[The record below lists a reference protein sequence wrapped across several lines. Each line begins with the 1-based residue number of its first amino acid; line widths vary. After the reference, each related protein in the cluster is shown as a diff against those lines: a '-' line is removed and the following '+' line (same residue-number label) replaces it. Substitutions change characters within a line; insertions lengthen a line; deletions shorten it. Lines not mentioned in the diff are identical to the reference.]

1 MKTYPPGSIE
11 FRDPDVVVDADLL
24 ASLFD
29 LSVTSLREAMSTGDV
44 STLVETGEGE
54 DSGRTRLTFRYAGEQ
69 VSLMREENGEIYQT
83 TPPSPEVRAVKPSL
97 MQLFEAKK

>member
-1 MKTYPPGSIE
+1 MKTYPPDSVE
-11 FRDPDVVVDADLL
+11 LHDADVVVDADLL

-29 LSVTSLREAMSTGDV
+29 LSVTSLREAMSAGDV
-44 STLVETGEGE
+44 STLVELGEEE

-69 VSLMREENGEIYQT
+69 VSLMREENGELYQT

-97 MQLFEAKK
+97 MQLFEETK